1 MEGLIATFL
10 IAVVIVIALI
20 VFFTF
25 VPIGLWISAMAA
37 SAHVSIGSLIGM
49 RFRRINPAAL
59 PLKVIPENLPEAI
72 VIAIASNGSSEKV
85 CGQHREKECF
95 VRSGYR

>member
-1 MEGLIATFL
+1 MPGNSRCSFPSHGGRLYY
-10 IAVVIVIALI
+10 
-20 VFFTF
+20 
-25 VPIGLWISAMAA
+25 
-37 SAHVSIGSLIGM
+37 H
-49 RFRRINPAAL
+49 FRRINPAAL
-59 PLKVIPENLPEAI
+59 PLEVIPEILPEAI